1 MNHLKA
7 ESNIATKKPRLIAII
22 GLMGVGKTTLG
33 SKLADRLGYYF
44 VDLDREIEDFE
55 KKSIKEIFASK
66 SEKYFR
72 EVERKLAKE
81 IIARDENI
89 ILSLGGG
96 AFIDEEIRNA
106 LLEKALTIWLKAP
119 IDVILHRL
127 GNKSNRPLLNN
138 VNKREVLEE
147 LALKRYPIYQL
158 ADLEF
163 DTSIGGYDVVIE
175 KILNILEKK

>member
-1 MNHLKA
+1 MNQIKA
-7 ESNIATKKPRLIAII
+7 EVNIAAKKPKLIAII

-33 SKLADRLGYYF
+33 AKLADRLGYYF

-55 KKSIKEIFASK
+55 KKSIKEIFTNK
-66 SEKYFR
+66 GEKYFR
-72 EVERKLAKE
+72 EIERKLAKE
-81 IIARDENI
+81 IIARDENV

-96 AFIDEEIRNA
+96 AFIDDEIRNH
-106 LLEKALTIWLKAP
+106 LQQKALTIWLKAP

-127 GNKSNRPLLNN
+127 GNKNNRPLLNN

-147 LALKRYPIYQL
+147 LAQKRYPIYKL

-163 DTSIGGYDVVIE
+163 DTSIGGYDMVIE
-175 KILNILEKK
+175 KILKEIETK